1 LSSPI
6 LNKPLRRLSKNSWKF
21 YSSPIANV
29 RGIRYTIHMPNN
41 EEETTTFE
49 NKCNILAELWLDY
62 REDPEFEDFVSYND
76 LGLPLGFMI
85 AEDIVTPNQRARDM
99 IEETFV
105 LLLATLEVEDTG
117 FDTLDDL
124 MLG

>member
-1 LSSPI
+1 
-6 LNKPLRRLSKNSWKF
+6 
-21 YSSPIANV
+21 
-29 RGIRYTIHMPNN
+29 
-41 EEETTTFE
+41 
-49 NKCNILAELWLDY
+49 
-62 REDPEFEDFVSYND
+62 
-76 LGLPLGFMI
+76 MI
-85 AEDIVTPNQRARDM
+85 AENIVTPNQRAKDM

>member
-1 LSSPI
+1 
-6 LNKPLRRLSKNSWKF
+6 
-21 YSSPIANV
+21 
-29 RGIRYTIHMPNN
+29 MPDN

-62 REDPEFEDFVSYND
+62 REESEFQDFVSYND

-85 AEDIVTPNQRARDM
+85 AEDIVTPNQKAKDM

>member
-1 LSSPI
+1 M
-6 LNKPLRRLSKNSWKF
+6 
-21 YSSPIANV
+21 V
-29 RGIRYTIHMPNN
+29 HMSDNL
-41 EEETTTFE
+41 ETTTFE
-49 NKCNILAELWLDY
+49 NKCSILAELWLDY
-62 REDPEFEDFVSYND
+62 RSEHDFKDFVSYND

-85 AEDIVTPNQRARDM
+85 SENIVTPNQRAKDM

-105 LLLATLEVEDTG
+105 LLLATLEVEDVG